1 MPGHLPADP
10 DTGEHDMER
19 DLVFDIG
26 VNNGEDT
33 AHYLRR
39 GFRVVGV
46 DANPEMVAF
55 CEGRF
60 EDEIRAGRLILL
72 NVGLAPEEGVAS
84 FFVSEGN
91 GGVWSSL
98 DPALASRGDLATH
111 AVAVQARS
119 LRSLV
124 QEYGVPFY
132 LKVDI
137 EGAEHVCLRDI
148 DTADAPAYVSFEAS
162 EGRLENLFLLANA
175 GYTRFKLIDQLTF
188 RQAVPPPLHSM
199 CLATATLSRLAKAQ
213 LRRVPGL
220 VRAVRLMRPERTGD
234 AGTLRLST
242 PRPPDS
248 SMSSGPMAEDTD
260 GPWRSVEDVA
270 YAWLYYVRETITSNW
285 YDVHAAR

>member
-1 MPGHLPADP
+1 
-10 DTGEHDMER
+10 MER

-33 AHYLRR
+33 AYYLRR

-46 DANPEMVAF
+46 DANPDMVAS
-55 CEGRF
+55 CERRF
-60 EDEIRAGRLILL
+60 QAEIRAGRLVLL
-72 NVGLAPEEGVAS
+72 NVGLAADEGVAS

-111 AVAVQARS
+111 SVAVQARS

-124 QEYGVPFY
+124 EDYGVPFY

-137 EGAEHVCLRDI
+137 EGAEHLCLRGI
-148 DTADAPAYVSFEAS
+148 DPAEAPAYVSFEAS
-162 EGRLENLFLLANA
+162 EGRLEDLFLLAHA

-188 RQAVPPPLHSM
+188 RQVMPPRLHSVG
-199 CLATATLSRLAKAQ
+199 LAAATLARVARTQ

-220 VRAVRLMRPERTGD
+220 VRAVRFVRHERT
-234 AGTLRLST
+234 AAPGTRS
-242 PRPPDS
+242 S
-248 SMSSGPMAEDTD
+248 SMSSGPMAEETD
-260 GPWRSVEDVA
+260 GPWRSVEEVA
-270 YAWLYYVRETITSNW
+270 YAWLYHVRETITSNW

>member
-1 MPGHLPADP
+1 
-10 DTGEHDMER
+10 MER
-19 DLVFDIG
+19 DLVFDVG

-46 DANPEMVAF
+46 DANPAMVGF
-55 CEGRF
+55 CERRF
-60 EDEIRAGRLILL
+60 EREIRDGRLILL
-72 NVGLAPEEGVAS
+72 NAGLAPEEGVAT

-111 AVAVQARS
+111 SVAVQARS
-119 LRSLV
+119 LSGLV

-137 EGAEHVCLRDI
+137 EGAEHVCLRHI
-148 DTADAPAYVSFEAS
+148 DPSDAPAYVSFEAS
-162 EGRLENLFLLANA
+162 EGRLEDLFLLAHA

-188 RQAVPPPLHSM
+188 RQVMPPRLHSGG
-199 CLATATLSRLAKAQ
+199 LAAVTLTRLAKEQ

-220 VRAVRLMRPERTGD
+220 ARAVRLLRRERTAAPGV
-234 AGTLRLST
+234 RS
-242 PRPPDS
+242 S
-248 SMSSGPMAEDTD
+248 SMSSGPMAEETD
-260 GPWRSVEDVA
+260 GPWRSVEEVA
-270 YAWLYYVRETITSNW
+270 YAWLYHVRETITSNW

>member
-1 MPGHLPADP
+1 
-10 DTGEHDMER
+10 MER

-33 AHYLRR
+33 AYYLQR

-46 DANPEMVAF
+46 DANPDMVAF
-55 CEGRF
+55 CERRF
-60 EDEIRAGRLILL
+60 QVEIRAGRLVLL
-72 NVGLAPEEGVAS
+72 NVGLAAEEGAAS

-98 DPALASRGDLATH
+98 DPALASRGELGTH
-111 AVAVQARS
+111 TVAVQARS
-119 LRSLV
+119 LRGLV

-137 EGAEHVCLRDI
+137 EGAEHLCLRDI
-148 DTADAPAYVSFEAS
+148 DRTDAPAYVSFEAH
-162 EGRLENLFLLANA
+162 EGRLQNLFLLVQA
-175 GYTRFKLIDQLTF
+175 GYTRFKLIDQLADF
-188 RQAVPPPLHSM
+188 RQVTPPPLHSM
-199 CLATATLSRLAKAQ
+199 ALATATLSRLAKAQ

-220 VRAVRLMRPERTGD
+220 VRAVRFVRRERAA
-234 AGTLRLST
+234 AGST
-242 PRPPDS
+242 S

>member
-1 MPGHLPADP
+1 
-10 DTGEHDMER
+10 MEP
-19 DLVFDIG
+19 DLVFDVG

-55 CEGRF
+55 CERRF
-60 EDEIRAGRLILL
+60 EDEIRTGRLILL
-72 NVGLAPEEGVAS
+72 NVGLAPEDGVAS

-111 AVAVQARS
+111 SVAVQARS

-148 DTADAPAYVSFEAS
+148 DPADAPAYVSFEAS
-162 EGRLENLFLLANA
+162 EERLEDLFLLAHA

-188 RQAVPPPLHSM
+188 RQAVPPRLHSGG
-199 CLATATLSRLAKAQ
+199 LATATLARLAKEQ

-220 VRAVRLMRPERTGD
+220 VRAVRVFRRERT
-234 AGTLRLST
+234 AIPGTRA
-242 PRPPDS
+242 S
-248 SMSSGPMAEDTD
+248 SMSSGPMAEETD

-270 YAWLYYVRETITSNW
+270 YAWIYYVRETITSNW

>member
-1 MPGHLPADP
+1 
-10 DTGEHDMER
+10 MER
-19 DLVFDIG
+19 DLVFDVG

-46 DANPEMVAF
+46 DANPAMVAC
-55 CEGRF
+55 CERRF
-60 EDEIRAGRLILL
+60 EREIRDGRLILL
-72 NVGLAPEEGVAS
+72 NAGLAPEEGVAT

-111 AVAVQARS
+111 SVAVQARS
-119 LRSLV
+119 LSGLV

-137 EGAEHVCLRDI
+137 EGAEHVCLRHI
-148 DTADAPAYVSFEAS
+148 DPSDAPAYVSFEAS
-162 EGRLENLFLLANA
+162 EGRLEDLFLLAHA

-188 RQAVPPPLHSM
+188 RQVMPPRLHSGG
-199 CLATATLSRLAKAQ
+199 LAAVTLTRLAKEQ

-220 VRAVRLMRPERTGD
+220 ARAVRLLRRERTAAPG
-234 AGTLRLST
+234 ARS
-242 PRPPDS
+242 S
-248 SMSSGPMAEDTD
+248 SMSSGPMAEETD
-260 GPWRSVEDVA
+260 GPWRSVEEVA
-270 YAWLYYVRETITSNW
+270 YAWLYHVRETITSNW

>member
-1 MPGHLPADP
+1 
-10 DTGEHDMER
+10 MER

-33 AHYLRR
+33 AYYLTR

-46 DANPEMVAF
+46 DANPAMVAC
-55 CEGRF
+55 CEQRF
-60 EDEIRAGRLILL
+60 QAEIRDGRLILL
-72 NVGLAPEEGVAS
+72 NVGLAAEEGVAS

-98 DPALASRGDLATH
+98 DPVLASRGDLATH
-111 AVAVQARS
+111 SVAVQARS

-124 QEYGVPFY
+124 HEYGVPFY

-148 DTADAPAYVSFEAS
+148 EPTEAPAYVSFEAS
-162 EGRLENLFLLANA
+162 EGRLEDLFLLAHA

-188 RQAVPPPLHSM
+188 RQVLPPPLHSVGS
-199 CLATATLSRLAKAQ
+199 ATATLSRLVKGQ

-220 VRAVRLMRPERTGD
+220 VRAVHLLRREPAP
-234 AGTLRLST
+234 AGGPSA
-242 PRPPDS
+242 
-248 SMSSGPMAEDTD
+248 MSSGPMAEETD
-260 GPWRSVEDVA
+260 GPWRSVEEVA
-270 YAWLYYVRETITSNW
+270 YAWLYYVRETITSKW

>member
-1 MPGHLPADP
+1 
-10 DTGEHDMER
+10 MER

-33 AHYLRR
+33 AYYLRR

-55 CEGRF
+55 CERRF
-60 EDEIRAGRLILL
+60 QTEIRDGRLVLL
-72 NVGLAPEEGVAS
+72 NVGLAAEEGVAS

-91 GGVWSSL
+91 GGVWSSI
-98 DPALASRGDLATH
+98 DPGLASRGDFGTH
-111 AVAVQARS
+111 SVAVQARS
-119 LRSLV
+119 LVSLV

-137 EGAEHVCLRDI
+137 EGAEHLCLRDI
-148 DTADAPAYVSFEAS
+148 DPTDPPAYVSFEAT
-162 EGRLENLFLLANA
+162 EGRLQDLFLLAHA

-188 RQAVPPPLHSM
+188 RQVIPPPLHSVG
-199 CLATATLSRLAKAQ
+199 LAAATLSRLAKEQ
-213 LRRVPGL
+213 LRRIPGL
-220 VRAVRLMRPERTGD
+220 VQAVRLLRREPAP
-234 AGTLRLST
+234 AGGTSA
-242 PRPPDS
+242 
-248 SMSSGPMAEDTD
+248 MSSGPMAEDTD
-260 GPWRSVEDVA
+260 GPWRSVEQVA

>member
-1 MPGHLPADP
+1 
-10 DTGEHDMER
+10 MER

-33 AHYLRR
+33 AYYLRR

-46 DANPEMVAF
+46 DANPAMVAF

-60 EDEIRAGRLILL
+60 EGEIRAGRLTLL
-72 NVGLAPEEGVAS
+72 NVGLAADEGTAS

-98 DPALASRGDLATH
+98 DPALALRGDLGSH
-111 AVAVQARS
+111 AVTVQARS

-137 EGAEHVCLRDI
+137 EGAEHLCLRDI
-148 DTADAPAYVSFEAS
+148 DRTEAPAYVSFEAH
-162 EGRLENLFLLANA
+162 EGRLENLFLLVQA

-188 RQAVPPPLHSM
+188 RQVMPPRLHSWR
-199 CLATATLSRLAKAQ
+199 LTAATLSRLAKEQ
-213 LRRVPGL
+213 LRRIPGL
-220 VRAVRLMRPERTGD
+220 VRVVRLVRRERPAARSP
-234 AGTLRLST
+234 LQLST
-242 PRPPDS
+242 PRPPES

>member
-1 MPGHLPADP
+1 
-10 DTGEHDMER
+10 MER

-33 AHYLRR
+33 SYYLRR
-39 GFRVVGV
+39 GFRVVAV
-46 DANPEMVAF
+46 DANPAMVAF
-55 CEGRF
+55 CERRF
-60 EDEIRAGRLILL
+60 QPEIRTGHLVLL

-111 AVAVQARS
+111 TVTVPTRS
-119 LRSLV
+119 LRGLV

-137 EGAEHVCLRDI
+137 EGAEQLCLQDI
-148 DTADAPAYVSFEAS
+148 DRDDAPAYVSFEAH
-162 EGRLENLFLLANA
+162 EGRLENLFLLARA

-188 RQAVPPPLHSM
+188 RQVVPPPLHSVKS
-199 CLATATLSRLAKAQ
+199 AVATLSRVAKARV
-213 LRRVPGL
+213 RRL
-220 VRAVRLMRPERTGD
+220 IRRERTPSP
-234 AGTLRLST
+234 ALRQLAT
-242 PRPPDS
+242 PRPQES
-248 SMSSGPMAEDTD
+248 SMSSGPMAEETD
-260 GPWRSVEDVA
+260 GSWRSVEEVA

>member
-1 MPGHLPADP
+1 
-10 DTGEHDMER
+10 MER

-55 CEGRF
+55 CERRF
-60 EDEIRAGRLILL
+60 EAEIRSGRLVLL
-72 NVGLAPEEGVAS
+72 NVGLAAEEGVAS

-98 DPALASRGDLATH
+98 DPTLATRGELATH
-111 AVAVQARS
+111 TVAVPARS
-119 LRSLV
+119 LRGLV

-137 EGAEHVCLRDI
+137 EGAEHLCLRDI
-148 DTADAPAYVSFEAS
+148 DPDNAPAYVSFEAT
-162 EGRLENLFLLANA
+162 EGRLEDLFLLAHA

-188 RQAVPPPLHSM
+188 RQVTPPPLHSAG
-199 CLATATLSRLAKAQ
+199 LALATLSRLVKEQ
-213 LRRVPGL
+213 LRRIPGL
-220 VRAVRLMRPERTGD
+220 RRAVRLIRKEPGVAPSPMP
-234 AGTLRLST
+234 LST
-242 PRPPDS
+242 PRPPEC
-248 SMSSGPMAEDTD
+248 SMSSGPMAEETD